1 LRVPVT
7 RSNVGLVFGSSRSG
21 SSAELVGEEL
31 RHPGEIVGGE
41 SEGEAPLGGVEA
53 NRSSALVLMSASDQP
68 A

>member
-1 LRVPVT
+1 
-7 RSNVGLVFGSSRSG
+7 VFGSSRSG